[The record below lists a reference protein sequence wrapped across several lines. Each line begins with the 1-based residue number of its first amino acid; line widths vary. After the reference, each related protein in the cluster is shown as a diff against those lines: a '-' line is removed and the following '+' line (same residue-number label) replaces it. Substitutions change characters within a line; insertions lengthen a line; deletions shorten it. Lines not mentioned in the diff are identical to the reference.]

1 MSAELSISGKCH
13 GIYVFDI
20 GWWVDLAELR
30 RDFATL
36 FPGVR
41 LVSPTEST
49 GGERGF
55 IKHDTLPVILERTIE
70 PLVVDGKRTSNT
82 VRITIF
88 DSGAITVVFLLPLEG
103 QLSELVTISHSV
115 FESKA
120 FTTTARH
127 IVTGILH
134 RITEYVVRPALSQ
147 EVEDYLIFEISEFGK
162 IGIPLLLS
170 DHRGT
175 IARILLG
182 EPDELADEQIEN
194 ALEHRTSYHPSDL
207 AVFDWRAAILFGK
220 EFGDVLAVLEHANVE
235 LLELHHISL
244 HLDQFLRSAEEALKR
259 TGIRSRFR
267 GIPGISPEVVGAL
280 QLEVAAQLERVDNP
294 LNLVGDQYLAG
305 VYKKLN
311 LRFHFEELEDEIREK
326 LEILAALEDTLSSR
340 SAERRHNWTLT
351 LIGGLLVAILTWAF
365 GLA

>member
-1 MSAELSISGKCH
+1 MSTELSISGKCH

-30 RDFATL
+30 RDFAEL
-36 FPGVR
+36 FPGVQ
-41 LVSPTEST
+41 LVQPTKST

-55 IKHDTLPVILERTIE
+55 IKHDTLPVILENRIE
-70 PLVVDGKRTSNT
+70 PLVVDGKQTTDR

-88 DSGAITVVFLLPLEG
+88 DSGAISVVFLLPLEG
-103 QLSELVTISHSV
+103 KLSELVAISHSV
-115 FESKA
+115 FESKT
-120 FTTTARH
+120 FTSTARN
-127 IVTGILH
+127 IVTGILP
-134 RITEYVVRPALSQ
+134 RISRYVVRPALSQ
-147 EVEDYLIFEISEFGK
+147 EIEDYLVFEISEFGAVE
-162 IGIPLLLS
+162 IPKLVLE
-170 DHRGT
+170 HGET

-182 EPDELADEQIEN
+182 EPDDLAEEQIEK
-194 ALEHRTSYHPSDL
+194 ALQHRTSYHPNDL

-220 EFGDVLAVLEHANVE
+220 EFGDVLAVLEHGNAE

-244 HLDQFLRSAEEALKR
+244 HLDNFLSSAEVALKR

-280 QLEVAAQLERVDNP
+280 QLEVAAQLQRIDNP

-326 LEILAALEDTLSSR
+326 LEILAALEDTLNSR